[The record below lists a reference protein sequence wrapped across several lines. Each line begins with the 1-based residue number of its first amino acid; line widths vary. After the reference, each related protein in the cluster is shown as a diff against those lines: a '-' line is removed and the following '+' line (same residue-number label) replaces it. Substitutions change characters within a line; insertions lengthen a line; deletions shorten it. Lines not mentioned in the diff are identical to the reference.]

1 MAGAA
6 DSLVIIEAAV
16 NGATT
21 RDRQPHVPR
30 TPQEVANDALMC
42 LAAGAS
48 VLHNHPGDGVW
59 GGPNGYEF
67 YVESWRPLLQ
77 AQPDAIIYPTAGRGE
92 TIEEQYAHIPMLVE
106 HAGLRVSYV
115 DTGSVNLGGADAE
128 GLPADNR
135 FVYAN
140 SFHNIRYKMRV
151 CLEHRL
157 GPSIAIFE
165 PGFLRV
171 ALAYYWAGK
180 LPPGAI
186 IKLYFGGNRGQQP
199 RNAAWG
205 VGFGLPPTR
214 PSLEAYLAM
223 LEGCELPWSV
233 AVLGGD
239 VLESEVARLALERGG
254 HLRVGLEDY
263 AGPRTPTN
271 AEIVRAAAALCAEVG
286 RPIASSAQAAAILGL
301 PQRVSPAQR
310 P

>member
-1 MAGAA
+1 MPQVAG
-6 DSLVIIEAAV
+6 SPVIIEAAV
-16 NGATT
+16 NGTT
-21 RDRQPHVPR
+21 TKDRQPHVPR
-30 TPQEVANDALMC
+30 IPREVTDDALAC

-67 YVESWRPLLQ
+67 YVEAWRPLLR
-77 AQPDAIIYPTAGRGE
+77 AQPDALIYPTAGRGE
-92 TIEEQYAHIPMLVE
+92 TIEEQYAHVPLLAE
-106 HAGLRVSYV
+106 HAGMRIAYV
-115 DTGSVNLGGADAE
+115 DPGSVNLGGADAE

-135 FVYAN
+135 FIYAN

-151 CLEHRL
+151 CQEHHL

-180 LPPGAI
+180 LPPGAM
-186 IKLYFGGNRGQQP
+186 IKLYFGGNRGAQP
-199 RNAAWG
+199 QNAAWG
-205 VGFGLPPTR
+205 VGFGLPPTC

-223 LEGCELPWSV
+223 LEGCDLPWSV
-233 AVLGGD
+233 ALLGGD

-271 AEIVRAAAALCAEVG
+271 VELVRAAAALCAEVG
-286 RPIASSAQAAAILGL
+286 RPLASSTEAAATLGL
-301 PQRVSPAQR
+301 PQPVSLTLR
-310 P
+310 S